1 MAKDFG
7 GMGGRQPP
15 RDAVVATATP
25 DALVATAQNDGV
37 NAGVDGDSLIPELPR
52 ARGLGAESMRS
63 PLDGAGAFRPTAQP
77 SGQPSGENR
86 SSLGDETRDLREN
99 GTGEENRGFSIA
111 GLSLPTS
118 ILEVSPARRLW
129 FAISILVPVVL
140 GALYLFL
147 MAPDQYVTEY
157 RFSVRV
163 PVGQPGSLA
172 QGGSSLS
179 ALFGGNPTPGTDLL
193 DNYTVADYSNSAQAA
208 ADLDAKINLRDI
220 FNKPLDPFSRVGS
233 KASAERLAKYY
244 NSMVYSDYDASSGL
258 VVVRV
263 KAYSAEDSY
272 KIATSLFGLSADLVN
287 SIGQNSQ
294 ADSVRFAHAQV
305 DKATAKIAD
314 LRAKLAGLRRNTGI
328 VSPNDGPQ
336 DIISGNETLINNL
349 VARDVQIKGQMALVM
364 AQLHNP
370 NAPQMAALRQQL
382 SANSAQLATARKTV
396 SAGASGLANTVGQF
410 EDIQTQLTNA
420 QNVLTSANQNYA
432 LAQAGADAQRLYL
445 TAYVKPRL
453 PESPVEPNRW
463 YGLLLVVMVSG
474 MVWIVGRLIG
484 NSILEHT

>member
-1 MAKDFG
+1 M
-7 GMGGRQPP
+7 
-15 RDAVVATATP
+15 
-25 DALVATAQNDGV
+25 
-37 NAGVDGDSLIPELPR
+37 
-52 ARGLGAESMRS
+52 
-63 PLDGAGAFRPTAQP
+63 
-77 SGQPSGENR
+77 
-86 SSLGDETRDLREN
+86 
-99 GTGEENRGFSIA
+99 
-111 GLSLPTS
+111 
-118 ILEVSPARRLW
+118 
-129 FAISILVPVVL
+129 
-140 GALYLFL
+140 
-147 MAPDQYVTEY
+147 
-157 RFSVRV
+157 
-163 PVGQPGSLA
+163 
-172 QGGSSLS
+172 
-179 ALFGGNPTPGTDLL
+179 
-193 DNYTVADYSNSAQAA
+193 ADYSNSAQAA